1 MPENFGIIFRS
12 RMLVYQFIHRWD
24 VLTEAR
30 KARKGNKF
38 WILDTE
44 FWILPLM
51 PLFDAHCHL
60 QDERLFQH
68 LDEAMQRATN
78 AGIGGLMCCGNCEED
93 WPRLPGIVRRFP
105 QVRLSFGLH
114 PWYIGKRSEAW
125 LHALKTHLTTTPSAV
140 GEIGLAHALDKAT
153 FADQETVFLTQIHL
167 ANELQRPV
175 TIHCRRAWGR
185 MMELLDEKGWPA
197 HGFVLHSYSGSC
209 ELVQPLVRRGAFF
222 SFSGAITFDQN
233 RKGREALITVPLDR
247 LLIETDAPDLMPLL
261 PPDAPFISGSQG
273 PINEPVYLTE
283 ILKVAARI
291 RNAPEQELAEI
302 TTRNA
307 EELWGQLL
315 GVNYFGFRNTIKLI

>member
-1 MPENFGIIFRS
+1 
-12 RMLVYQFIHRWD
+12 
-24 VLTEAR
+24 
-30 KARKGNKF
+30 
-38 WILDTE
+38 
-44 FWILPLM
+44 M

-60 QDERLFQH
+60 QDERLFPH
-68 LDEAMQRATN
+68 LDDAMKRAST
-78 AGIGGLMCCGNCEED
+78 AGIASLMCCGSCEED
-93 WPRLPGIVRRFP
+93 WPLLPDIARRFP
-105 QVRLSFGLH
+105 QVHLSFGLH
-114 PWYIGKRSEAW
+114 PWYIEKRSASW
-125 LHALKTHLTTTPSAV
+125 LNTLKTHLTTTLSAV
-140 GEIGLAHALDKAT
+140 GEIGLDHALDKAT

-197 HGFVLHSYSGSC
+197 HGFVLHSYSGSS

-222 SFSGAITFDQN
+222 SFSGAITFAQN
-233 RKGREALITVPLDR
+233 RKGREALSIVPLDR

-261 PPDAPFISGSQG
+261 PADTPFITGTQG

-291 RNAPEQELAEI
+291 RNVPGQELAEI

-307 EELWGQLL
+307 EDFWDQRLAPG
-315 GVNYFGFRNTIKLI
+315 